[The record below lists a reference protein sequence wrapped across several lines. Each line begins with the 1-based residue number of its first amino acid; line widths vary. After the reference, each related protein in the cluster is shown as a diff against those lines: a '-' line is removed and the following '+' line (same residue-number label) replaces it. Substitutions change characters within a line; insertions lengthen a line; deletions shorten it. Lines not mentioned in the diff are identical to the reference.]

1 MHVEFKG
8 SELTW
13 QNRIGII
20 LQSVRFFYVL
30 LTHSGRPLVKS
41 AYKKLRVRTKI
52 ISYFSTKTYVVGT
65 QKNRLSETIL
75 LSTQNI
81 SSRCW
86 ISNYLQFYAQKLC
99 LYKPIDMYIIKKINN
114 AYNTCK

>member
-1 MHVEFKG
+1 M
-8 SELTW
+8 
-13 QNRIGII
+13 
-20 LQSVRFFYVL
+20 
-30 LTHSGRPLVKS
+30 
-41 AYKKLRVRTKI
+41 
-52 ISYFSTKTYVVGT
+52 GT

-99 LYKPIDMYIIKKINN
+99 LSKPMDIYIIKKKLTMHIIHVNDLDIGEYRAKQTFFFFFFRADLRVN
-114 AYNTCK
+114 IGFILNLPV